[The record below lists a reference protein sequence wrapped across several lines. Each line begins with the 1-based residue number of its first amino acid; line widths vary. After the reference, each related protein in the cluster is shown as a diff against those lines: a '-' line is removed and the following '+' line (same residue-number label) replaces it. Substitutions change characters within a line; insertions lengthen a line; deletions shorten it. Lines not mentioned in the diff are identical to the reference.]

1 MWRIGA
7 LRVRP
12 QLTLGWKEVEEKK
25 DKKVSERIKEKK
37 GKLRLLGLGRQLEG
51 TNRLTWTIWDAILR
65 WMLIG
70 WMLASGN
77 TQEKYLHLLPRR
89 ILGPPSPTT
98 NAHLST
104 LFLLLFSL
112 FIFFFFSWNLCFMFF
127 FFSWVSFKQFRVLW
141 ENLLGLH
148 KTLGKLSFI

>member
-1 MWRIGA
+1 MKNRGSPSPTSAHTRLEGGWRE
-7 LRVRP
+7 
-12 QLTLGWKEVEEKK
+12 KEQK
-25 DKKVSERIKEKK
+25 SEWTNKRKN

-127 FFSWVSFKQFRVLW
+127 FFFHESHLNNFVSCGR
-141 ENLLGLH
+141 
-148 KTLGKLSFI
+148 IY